1 VLTGFRRCDVVLE
14 SLGEHWIVGKRML
27 RHVEIAWLGRW
38 SDVPWATIR
47 LASYQSF
54 KGVFRHNEEAPYL
67 RRKRGVDQDK
77 LRAHAELWVT
87 VKIRRRSHVRD
98 IGSQPLRTH
107 SGSHPFE

>member
-1 VLTGFRRCDVVLE
+1 MLPGFRLCDVVLE
-14 SLGEHWIVGKRML
+14 RLGEHWIVGELML
-27 RHVEIAWLGRW
+27 RHVVIAWLGQW
-38 SDVPWATIR
+38 SNVLWATIG

-87 VKIRRRSHVRD
+87 AKIRRRSHVGD

-107 SGSHPFE
+107 SRRHPFE